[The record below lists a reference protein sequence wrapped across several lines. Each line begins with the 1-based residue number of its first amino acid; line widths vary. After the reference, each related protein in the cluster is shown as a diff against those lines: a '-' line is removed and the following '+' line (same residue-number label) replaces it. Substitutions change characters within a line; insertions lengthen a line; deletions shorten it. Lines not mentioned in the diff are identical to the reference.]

1 MLTEQDARRYYEDND
16 ASHSFEH
23 VLRVLALAERIARA
37 EGADQEVVRTA
48 ALLHDIGRGEE
59 ARTGACHAEAGA
71 RQAREILQGCP
82 ADFVEAVSVAIACH
96 RFRRPDRRPQTPEA
110 RALYDAD
117 KLDAIG
123 AIGVARAYAVAG
135 RRGQQLCS
143 PLHAADAGDLS
154 QPAVAGAEAH
164 TPVQEYLFKLRHLK
178 DRLFTDAGRSL
189 AADRH
194 AFMVAFFERLERE
207 VRGEI

>member
-1 MLTEQDARRYYEDND
+1 VLTEREAQGYYEAND

-23 VLRVLALAERIARA
+23 VLRVLALAERIAQA
-37 EGADQEVVRTA
+37 EGADVDVVRTA

-59 ARTGACHAEAGA
+59 ARTGVCHAEAGA
-71 RQAREILQGCP
+71 RQARDILKDGP
-82 ADFVEAVSVAIACH
+82 ADFVEAVAEAIACH

-110 RALYDAD
+110 RVLYDAD

-135 RRGQQLCS
+135 RRGQRLYS
-143 PLHAADAGDLS
+143 PLHSADTDDLS
-154 QPAVAGAEAH
+154 QAVVGESEAH

-178 DRLFTDAGRSL
+178 DRLFTETGRAL

-194 AFMVAFFERLERE
+194 AFMVAFFDRLEAE
-207 VRGEI
+207 VRGEQ